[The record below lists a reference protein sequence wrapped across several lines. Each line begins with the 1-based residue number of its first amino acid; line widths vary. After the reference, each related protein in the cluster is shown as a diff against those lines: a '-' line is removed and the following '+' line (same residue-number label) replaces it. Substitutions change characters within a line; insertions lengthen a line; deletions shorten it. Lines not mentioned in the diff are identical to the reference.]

1 MKFAFAPLLVVALL
15 GLKTVVPVHGQQRQ
29 PFDDS
34 RKPVHKA
41 FNKIDATGGFEQD
54 KYIVGYK
61 NQLGLE
67 TVRSESGAVRLNLP
81 YVKAVA
87 ATMTRSQAEAL
98 KLNPNIAYVEYD
110 YKLYPIGLRGG
121 GTNSVPSLPHHRRLA
136 EVKPYGIGMVQ
147 ADQLSFNT
155 TSPVKV
161 CIIDTGYNF
170 GHEDLPTSG
179 VKGWS
184 DVGAGIWS
192 KDGYGHGTHVAG
204 TIAAIGNNGK
214 GVIGVSPGVKLHIA
228 RVFDDDA
235 GWAYSSDLVGA
246 LNSCRAAGAN
256 IVSMSIGRGGPP
268 SITEANAFDALSKA
282 GMLSVAAAGND
293 GDYFYSYPASYSSV
307 VSVAA
312 IDSSKTVAYF
322 SQYNDQVDLAAPGV
336 DVRSTVPMGM
346 GLAEASLVVGA
357 TGYTVTTIL
366 GSEIRT
372 ATGPLFVCSLGDCEG
387 ASGKVCLI
395 KREDSYLDSKVD
407 ECAFWDG
414 IAVIIYNNQAGEFV
428 GELYYY
434 ASIPVVSTSDTDG
447 AALLNMAGT
456 SATISFSPSNYDS
469 YSGTS
474 MATPHVSGVAA
485 LVWSRY
491 PACTKDNILNA
502 LFVTAMDLG
511 TKGRDDFY
519 GHGLVQAKAASDFL
533 SKGCCTAR
541 GGPCRVGLNCCSG
554 TCQGGN
560 KPTCK

>member
-1 MKFAFAPLLVVALL
+1 MKFAFAPLLLVALV

-41 FNKIDATGGFEQD
+41 LKKIDVTDAVEQD

-61 NQLGLE
+61 NQLGLQ
-67 TVRSESGAVRLNLP
+67 TARSQSRAVRLNLP
-81 YVKAVA
+81 TVKAIA
-87 ATMTRSQAEAL
+87 TTMTRSQAEAL
-98 KLNPNIAYVEYD
+98 KRNPNITYVEFD
-110 YKLYPIGLRGG
+110 YKVYAIGLRGG

-161 CIIDTGYNF
+161 CIIDTGYAL

-179 VKGWS
+179 VKGTS
-184 DVGAGIWS
+184 DVGTGVWS
-192 KDGYGHGTHVAG
+192 QDVNGHGTHVAG
-204 TIAAIGNNGK
+204 TIAAIGNNDK
-214 GVIGVSPGVKLHIA
+214 GVIGVSPGVKLHIVRA
-228 RVFDDDA
+228 F
-235 GWAYSSDLVGA
+235 GEGGWWAYSSTTVAA
-246 LNSCRAAGAN
+246 LNACRVAGAN
-256 IVSMSIGRGGPP
+256 IVSMSWGRSGSP
-268 SITEANAFDALSKA
+268 SITEENAFDALSKA
-282 GMLSVAAAGND
+282 GILSIAAAGYD
-293 GDYFYSYPASYSSV
+293 GDPIYSFPASYSSV

-312 IDSSKTVAYF
+312 IDSRKTVAYF
-322 SQYNDQVDLAAPGV
+322 SQYNNQVDLAAPGV
-336 DVRSTVPMGM
+336 DVLSTVPMGT

-372 ATGPLFVCSLGDCEG
+372 ATGPLFICNPGDCEG

-395 KREDSYLDSKVD
+395 KRGGGSLDSNVD
-407 ECAFWDG
+407 ECWNWG
-414 IAVIIYNNQAGEFV
+414 GRGVIIYNNQAGLFV
-428 GELYYY
+428 GELDYY
-434 ASIPVVSTSDTDG
+434 SGIPAVGMSDTDG

-456 SATISFSPSNYDS
+456 SATISFSRSNYDS
-469 YSGTS
+469 YDGTS

-511 TKGRDDFY
+511 TTGRDNYY

-533 SKGCCTAR
+533 SKGCCTAK